1 MALVFLL
8 LAACNGTDDVLPPLD
23 LTERLD
29 EHTARAGVVSDEAA
43 LFGGISAEA
52 QAGDLKIYNDRVQ
65 FVIQGLE
72 RDSHYYIQ
80 RGGVVVDADIVRPEG
95 ELGRDLIDDWA
106 PMVGLARTVEP
117 SRIELISEGRDGSA
131 AHIRVWGE
139 PKPLRLIVGVF
150 DTEDALPD
158 IPVQVCVDYVLEPG
172 SRFLEVTTTVEATGS
187 TDAFAAGDILMA
199 SLDATDLFAPGH
211 GLGQVEIGTYP
222 YLAHIGQRGEGAVG
236 VFAAP
241 GEELNLDATAELITS
256 LAEMAVGL
264 GPAWELSE
272 GELASWTRLYGVGPD
287 LGTLTNDWYAASDLV
302 DQTHSGTVTNVDGPV
317 EGAWVAALVD
327 DSPVT
332 IAFTDPDGAFELDL
346 PAGEATAASRTC
358 PPGARTTRPTPPSRP
373 ARTCWRR
380 CSGRPRGPDRRWGW
394 AWPIPRTR

>member
-8 LAACNGTDDVLPPLD
+8 LVACNGPDETLAPLD

-29 EHTARAGVVSDEAA
+29 ESTARAGVVTDEDA

-95 ELGRDLIDDWA
+95 EIGRDLIDDWA

-117 SRIELISEGRDGSA
+117 SRLELISEGRDGEP

-150 DTEDALPD
+150 DKEDALPD

-172 SRFLEVTTTVEATGS
+172 SWFLQVSTTVQALDDTGV
-187 TDAFAAGDILMA
+187 FAAGDILMA
-199 SLDATDLFAPGH
+199 SLDATDIFAPGH
-211 GLGQVEIGTYP
+211 GLGTVEIGTYP
-222 YLAHIGQRGEGAVG
+222 YLAHVGQRGEAR
-236 VFAAP
+236 
-241 GEELNLDATAELITS
+241 S
-256 LAEMAVGL
+256 
-264 GPAWELSE
+264 
-272 GELASWTRLYGVGPD
+272 AS
-287 LGTLTNDWYAASDLV
+287 
-302 DQTHSGTVTNVDGPV
+302 
-317 EGAWVAALVD
+317 
-327 DSPVT
+327 
-332 IAFTDPDGAFELDL
+332 
-346 PAGEATAASRTC
+346 SR
-358 PPGARTTRPTPPSRP
+358 PQARSSTWTPPPS
-373 ARTCWRR
+373 
-380 CSGRPRGPDRRWGW
+380 
-394 AWPIPRTR
+394 